1 MSKIDR
7 KNLSQKLISQRYV
20 FTLSQTYFVSIYLA
34 GLFSEP
40 QTSGASKDQEISE
53 EFFLAFKYVL
63 KNSKITTNFV
73 TDFCPCL

>member
-40 QTSGASKDQEISE
+40 QTSGASKDQ
-53 EFFLAFKYVL
+53 VL
-63 KNSKITTNFV
+63 YSSYDTSTFIQKAGAKG
-73 TDFCPCL
+73 